1 MLVTFQFNWTLLI
14 FCPLNLS
21 ISKRHVLI
29 SPVRLYLPRQCLLW
43 VFYFN
48 KASLGPYT
56 LKFAMI
62 SLSVDHLIFKWCP
75 FLFLIFLFEYCFTR
89 NRFSE
94 YSFVFFLPLILA
106 LHSFLYPFT
115 FNLFMSLNLEW
126 VSYRSHV
133 LSRSVMSDSLEPM
146 DHSLPDSPVHGDS
159 TGKSTGVGC
168 HALLQGIFPTQVSNL
183 GVLQGMWIL
192 YRLSL
197 QGSPK

>member
-1 MLVTFQFNWTLLI
+1 
-14 FCPLNLS
+14 
-21 ISKRHVLI
+21 
-29 SPVRLYLPRQCLLW
+29 
-43 VFYFN
+43 
-48 KASLGPYT
+48 
-56 LKFAMI
+56 
-62 SLSVDHLIFKWCP
+62 
-75 FLFLIFLFEYCFTR
+75 
-89 NRFSE
+89 
-94 YSFVFFLPLILA
+94 
-106 LHSFLYPFT
+106 
-115 FNLFMSLNLEW
+115 MSLNLEW

-192 YRLSL
+192 YHLSL